1 MKNIDCFMYFDED
14 LVLDLR
20 LNYLSKFVDNFV
32 IVESKF
38 NHKGEERKL
47 EFDLNRFVKF
57 KDKITYI
64 ILDKN
69 PEGIEKIK
77 DNDSEIEK
85 TNKFINNSNKRERFQ
100 RNQILNGLVNAEGND
115 WVIISDVDEIPN
127 LENIN
132 FGKLKSKLVFFRQ
145 EMMYYKFNLK
155 YKDFIWIG
163 SRACKKR
170 NLISPQWLR
179 NIKVRNYPWWRL
191 DAYFS
196 QLKYLNIEFV
206 ENGGWHFSYIKS
218 AESIEKKLKS
228 YLHHREYDLNPLG
241 IDKINEMIKNK
252 KAIYNLKH
260 DQKSWNKFGSGEKLT
275 KVNLENLPEYI
286 NLNKEKFKN
295 WLED

>member
-1 MKNIDCFMYFDED
+1 MKIFDCFMYFDED

-20 LNYLSKFVDNFV
+20 FNYLSKFVDNFV

-38 NHKGEERKL
+38 NHKGKKRKL

-85 TNKFINNSNKRERFQ
+85 NNKFINNSNKRERFQ

-132 FGKLKSKLVFFRQ
+132 FEKLKSKLVFFRQ

-155 YKDFIWIG
+155 YNDFIWIG
-163 SRACKKR
+163 SRACEKK

-191 DAYFS
+191 DTYFS

>member
-1 MKNIDCFMYFDED
+1 MKIFDCFMYFDED

-20 LNYLSKFVDNFV
+20 FNYLSKFVDNFV

-85 TNKFINNSNKRERFQ
+85 NNKFINNSNKRERFQ
-100 RNQILNGLVNAEGND
+100 RDQILNGLVNAEGND

-132 FGKLKSKLVFFRQ
+132 FGKLKKWV
-145 EMMYYKFNLK
+145 
-155 YKDFIWIG
+155 
-163 SRACKKR
+163 
-170 NLISPQWLR
+170 
-179 NIKVRNYPWWRL
+179 
-191 DAYFS
+191 
-196 QLKYLNIEFV
+196 
-206 ENGGWHFSYIKS
+206 
-218 AESIEKKLKS
+218 SI
-228 YLHHREYDLNPLG
+228 YDLIPNNFKSENFIIRVLEG
-241 IDKINEMIKNK
+241 ILSFFSFGSNTLLYHGEPVVCTNSSII
-252 KAIYNLKH
+252 L
-260 DQKSWNKFGSGEKLT
+260 KFG
-275 KVNLENLPEYI
+275 P
-286 NLNKEKFKN
+286 
-295 WLED
+295 

>member
-1 MKNIDCFMYFDED
+1 MKIIDCFMYFDED

-20 LNYLSKFVDNFV
+20 LNYLSKFVDSFV

-85 TNKFINNSNKRERFQ
+85 NNKFINNSNKRERFQ
-100 RNQILNGLVNAEGND
+100 RNQILNGLVNAEEND
-115 WVIISDVDEIPN
+115 WIIISDVDEIPN

-145 EMMYYKFNLK
+145 KMMYYKFNLK
-155 YKDFIWIG
+155 YNDFIWIG
-163 SRACKKR
+163 SRACEKK

-275 KVNLENLPEYI
+275 KVNLSNLPEYI
-286 NLNKEKFKN
+286 TLNRKKFDE
-295 WLED
+295 WLDN

>member
-1 MKNIDCFMYFDED
+1 MKIIDCFMYFDED

-85 TNKFINNSNKRERFQ
+85 NNKFINNSNKRERFQ

-132 FGKLKSKLVFFRQ
+132 FGKLKSKLVFFSRKNT
-145 EMMYYKFNLK
+145 YY
-155 YKDFIWIG
+155 
-163 SRACKKR
+163 SR
-170 NLISPQWLR
+170 
-179 NIKVRNYPWWRL
+179 
-191 DAYFS
+191 
-196 QLKYLNIEFV
+196 
-206 ENGGWHFSYIKS
+206 
-218 AESIEKKLKS
+218 SIFL
-228 YLHHREYDLNPLG
+228 
-241 IDKINEMIKNK
+241 
-252 KAIYNLKH
+252 
-260 DQKSWNKFGSGEKLT
+260 
-275 KVNLENLPEYI
+275 
-286 NLNKEKFKN
+286 
-295 WLED
+295 

>member
-1 MKNIDCFMYFDED
+1 MYFDED

-20 LNYLSKFVDNFV
+20 FNYLSKFVDNFV

-85 TNKFINNSNKRERFQ
+85 NNKFINNSNKRERFQ

-155 YKDFIWIG
+155 YNDFIWIG
-163 SRACKKR
+163 SRACEKK

-179 NIKVRNYPWWRL
+179 NIKVRNYPWWR
-191 DAYFS
+191 
-196 QLKYLNIEFV
+196 
-206 ENGGWHFSYIKS
+206 
-218 AESIEKKLKS
+218 
-228 YLHHREYDLNPLG
+228 
-241 IDKINEMIKNK
+241 
-252 KAIYNLKH
+252 
-260 DQKSWNKFGSGEKLT
+260 
-275 KVNLENLPEYI
+275 
-286 NLNKEKFKN
+286 
-295 WLED
+295 

>member
-1 MKNIDCFMYFDED
+1 MYFDED

-47 EFDLNRFVKF
+47 EFDLDRFVKF

-69 PEGIEKIK
+69 PESIEKIK
-77 DNDSEIEK
+77 DNDNEIEK
-85 TNKFINNSNKRERFQ
+85 NNKFINNSNKREGFQ
-100 RNQILNGLVNAEGND
+100 RNQILSGLVNAERND

-132 FGKLKSKLVFFRQ
+132 FSKSKSKLVFFRQ
-145 EMMYYKFNLK
+145 DMMYYKFNLK
-155 YKDFIWIG
+155 YNDFKWVG
-163 SRACKKR
+163 SRACKKK

-179 NIKVRNYPWWRL
+179 NIKVRNYPWWRI

-196 QLKYLNIEFV
+196 QLKYLNIEFI

-286 NLNKEKFKN
+286 NFNKEKFKN

>member
-1 MKNIDCFMYFDED
+1 MKIIDCFMYFDED

-38 NHKGEERKL
+38 NHKGKKRKL

-69 PEGIEKIK
+69 PESIEKIK
-77 DNDSEIEK
+77 DSDSEMEK
-85 TNKFINNSNKRERFQ
+85 NYKFINNSNKRERFQ
-100 RNQILNGLVNAEGND
+100 RDQILNGLVNAEDND

-132 FGKLKSKLVFFRQ
+132 FERVKSKLVFFKQ

-155 YKDFIWIG
+155 YNDFTWIG

-286 NLNKEKFKN
+286 NFNKEKFKN

>member
-1 MKNIDCFMYFDED
+1 MYFDED

-47 EFDLNRFVKF
+47 EFDLDRFVKF

-69 PEGIEKIK
+69 PESIEKIK
-77 DNDSEIEK
+77 DNDNEIEK
-85 TNKFINNSNKRERFQ
+85 NNKFINNSNKREGFQ
-100 RNQILNGLVNAEGND
+100 RNQILSGLVNAERND

-132 FGKLKSKLVFFRQ
+132 FSKSKSKLVFFRQ
-145 EMMYYKFNLK
+145 DMMYYKFNLK
-155 YKDFIWIG
+155 YNDFKWVG
-163 SRACKKR
+163 SRACKKK

-179 NIKVRNYPWWRL
+179 NIKVRNYPWWRI

-196 QLKYLNIEFV
+196 QLKYLNIEFI